1 MGRCVCCE
9 RDDNDSG
16 ITFTQGLNTATPL
29 ATVICMTCLVS
40 AVRHMVR
47 LAAEYADTEG
57 ETAATSP
64 TTAGESPVRREKGTN
79 VVLTLTEMRLIPP
92 WLHLLA
98 MIAMIVST
106 IILIWSHY
114 G

>member
-1 MGRCVCCE
+1 
-9 RDDNDSG
+9 
-16 ITFTQGLNTATPL
+16 
-29 ATVICMTCLVS
+29 
-40 AVRHMVR
+40 MV
-47 LAAEYADTEG
+47 LSMVE
-57 ETAATSP
+57 
-64 TTAGESPVRREKGTN
+64 
-79 VVLTLTEMRLIPP
+79 LRLIPP